1 MKIVALIP
9 ARAGS
14 KGVTNKNL
22 QKIAGV
28 PLVKITVNLAKTSNL
43 IDSIY
48 VSSDSDEIL
57 NLAGE
62 SGVKP
67 LRRPAEKS
75 DDLATANDVVQHFL
89 DSNSDFNLEELVIV
103 YLQPTSPFTSSNSLS
118 RCIELFLEKNVSIVA
133 MKSVSE
139 HPHKMLT
146 QDDSGLAKNYILESV
161 PTANRQNLPKLLIPT
176 GGIYIFSAT
185 DFIKTENIPVINSLP
200 YIVHGIEGLDID
212 NEFDLLLAQTLGA
225 SNEF

>member
-22 QKIAGV
+22 QKVAGV
-28 PLVKITVNLAKTSNL
+28 PLVNIIINLAKTSKL
-43 IDSIY
+43 INSIY

-57 NLAGE
+57 NLAVD
-62 SGVKP
+62 SGVNPIK
-67 LRRPAEKS
+67 RPAEKS
-75 DDLATANDVVQHFL
+75 DDFATANDVIQHFL
-89 DSNSDFNLEELVIV
+89 DSNSDFNFEELVIV

-118 RCIELFLEKNVSIVA
+118 CCIELFLEKNVSIIAV
-133 MKSVSE
+133 KRVSE
-139 HPHKMLT
+139 NPLKMLT
-146 QDDSGLAKNYILESV
+146 QDDSGLVKNYISESV
-161 PTANRQNLPKLLIPT
+161 PTANRQNLPQLLIPT

-185 DFIKTENIPVINSLP
+185 DFIKNENIPVVNSLP

-212 NEFDLLLAQTLGA
+212 TEFDLRLAQTLGA

>member
-14 KGVTNKNL
+14 KGVKNKNM

-28 PLVKITVNLAKTSNL
+28 PLVKITINLAKTSKF

-57 NLAGE
+57 NLALD
-62 SGVKP
+62 SGVNALK
-67 LRRPAEKS
+67 RPSEKS

-89 DSNSDFNLEELVIV
+89 DSNSDFNFDELVIV
-103 YLQPTSPFTSSNSLS
+103 YLQPTSPFTSSNSLTC
-118 RCIELFLEKNVSIVA
+118 CIDLFLEKNLSIVA
-133 MKSVSE
+133 MKHVSE
-139 HPHKMLT
+139 HPQKMLI
-146 QDDSGLAKNYILESV
+146 QDVSGLAKNYTSEAV
-161 PTANRQNLPKLLIPT
+161 PTANRQNLPQLLIPT

-185 DFIKTENIPVINSLP
+185 NFVKNENIPVINSLP
-200 YIVHGIEGLDID
+200 YIVHGIEGFDID
-212 NEFDLLLAQTLGA
+212 NEFDLLLAQILGA